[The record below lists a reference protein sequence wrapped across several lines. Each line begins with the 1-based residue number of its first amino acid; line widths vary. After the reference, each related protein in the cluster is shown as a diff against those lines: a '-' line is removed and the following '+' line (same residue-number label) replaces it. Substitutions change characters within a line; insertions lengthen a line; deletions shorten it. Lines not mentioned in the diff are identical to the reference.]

1 MGRIELP
8 DFTKLSGRDVA
19 RAARQKVERVPGLGL
34 VSMVPFIKHPLALR
48 DAVITI
54 FFGTAAVWLSPI
66 ILMLEQANPVGWQ
79 PVFAN
84 LLKATSRGDV
94 LILVPSLVAPLYLL
108 LAILK
113 DNRLMRL
120 HQVTLFIFAA
130 LISIGMLAIYVTKVA
145 DNIADKSFLLTASKW
160 GIGLSS
166 GTLYLFF
173 LLDYLPDN
181 LLSDLQAR
189 STTLKDDVL
198 SLRKQDGE

>member
-1 MGRIELP
+1 
-8 DFTKLSGRDVA
+8 
-19 RAARQKVERVPGLGL
+19 
-34 VSMVPFIKHPLALR
+34 
-48 DAVITI
+48 
-54 FFGTAAVWLSPI
+54 
-66 ILMLEQANPVGWQ
+66 
-79 PVFAN
+79 
-84 LLKATSRGDV
+84 
-94 LILVPSLVAPLYLL
+94 
-108 LAILK
+108 
-113 DNRLMRL
+113 MRL